1 MTWTITERDKKLLKF
16 LAVFVLIVG
25 VGFGIILP
33 IQEKALEVK
42 SDLADA
48 QMIKQ
53 QRELEGMRLAGV
65 QAELQDQESRLED
78 ARSTFYQNLSGLEV
92 DRILTETAVGDSV
105 VIRDLSI
112 GAAEAASLK
121 PYVAAP
127 VTEETETAE
136 QVQVDPTSQTDSET
150 AEGVEQIPVT
160 ILLSGAEDELQA
172 FLNGVADLEPAV
184 RVSSFRWQ
192 RQEETLLQVS
202 LLFYSI
208 PEGE

>member
-65 QAELQDQESRLED
+65 QAELQE
-78 ARSTFYQNLSGLEV
+78 
-92 DRILTETAVGDSV
+92 
-105 VIRDLSI
+105 
-112 GAAEAASLK
+112 
-121 PYVAAP
+121 
-127 VTEETETAE
+127 
-136 QVQVDPTSQTDSET
+136 
-150 AEGVEQIPVT
+150 
-160 ILLSGAEDELQA
+160 

-184 RVSSFRWQ
+184 RVSSFCWQ

>member
-65 QAELQDQESRLED
+65 QTELQDQESRLED
-78 ARSTFYQNLSGLEV
+78 VRSTFYQNLSGLEM

-112 GAAEAASLK
+112 EAAEAASLK
-121 PYVAAP
+121 PYVA
-127 VTEETETAE
+127 
-136 QVQVDPTSQTDSET
+136 
-150 AEGVEQIPVT
+150 
-160 ILLSGAEDELQA
+160 
-172 FLNGVADLEPAV
+172 
-184 RVSSFRWQ
+184 RR
-192 RQEETLLQVS
+192 
-202 LLFYSI
+202 
-208 PEGE
+208 

>member
-78 ARSTFYQNLSGLEV
+78 VRSTFYQNLSGLEI

-127 VTEETETAE
+127 VTEEAETAE
-136 QVQVDPTSQTDSET
+136 QVQADPTSQTDSET

-192 RQEETLLQVS
+192 RQEETLLEVS

>member
-92 DRILTETAVGDSV
+92 DRILTEIAVGDSV

-136 QVQVDPTSQTDSET
+136 QVDPTSQTDSET

-172 FLNGVADLEPAV
+172 FLNGVADLEPAA
-184 RVSSFRWQ
+184 RVSSFCWQ

>member
-65 QAELQDQESRLED
+65 QAELQDQ
-78 ARSTFYQNLSGLEV
+78 
-92 DRILTETAVGDSV
+92 
-105 VIRDLSI
+105 
-112 GAAEAASLK
+112 
-121 PYVAAP
+121 
-127 VTEETETAE
+127 
-136 QVQVDPTSQTDSET
+136 
-150 AEGVEQIPVT
+150 
-160 ILLSGAEDELQA
+160 
-172 FLNGVADLEPAV
+172 
-184 RVSSFRWQ
+184 
-192 RQEETLLQVS
+192 
-202 LLFYSI
+202 
-208 PEGE
+208 

>member
-33 IQEKALEVK
+33 IEEKVLSVK

-48 QMIKQ
+48 QMVKQ
-53 QRELEGMRLAGV
+53 QRELEGMLLSSV
-65 QAELQDQESRLED
+65 EAELSDQESQLAD
-78 ARSTFYQNLSGLEV
+78 ARSTFYQNLSGLEI
-92 DRILTETAVGDSV
+92 DRILTETAVGDSL

-112 GAAEAASLK
+112 GTAEAASLA

-127 VTEETETAE
+127 MQEDAE
-136 QVQVDPTSQTDSET
+136 AAQGQTDSNLQTEDET
-150 AEGVEQIPVT
+150 AEGIEQIPVT
-160 ILLSGAEDELQA
+160 ILLSGDEEELQE
-172 FLNGVADLEPAV
+172 FLNGVSELEPAA
-184 RVSSFRWQ
+184 RVTGFSWQ
-192 RQEETLLQVS
+192 RQDETMLQVS